1 MKGEK
6 MLSKDSCPTQDKAY
20 IRCDKQTT
28 KQHTKQQEVS
38 ELKKEYEKNGLTVK
52 VYIPKL
58 DKAQNEKR
66 NTEIK
71 ERVIQIIQKCVS

>member
-1 MKGEK
+1 
-6 MLSKDSCPTQDKAY
+6 MLSKDSCHTQDKAY
-20 IRCDKQTT
+20 IRCDKQAT
-28 KQHTKQQEVS
+28 KQHTKQQKVS

-58 DKAQNEKR
+58 DKAQKEKR

>member
-1 MKGEK
+1 
-6 MLSKDSCPTQDKAY
+6 MLSKDSCPAQDKAY
-20 IRCDKQTT
+20 VRCDKQTK

-52 VYIPKL
+52 VYIPRL
-58 DKAQNEKR
+58 DKAQKEKR